1 MRVMVLIK
9 ANEQSERGDMPSEQL
24 IAEMTAFNE
33 ALVNAG
39 IMVDGDGLK
48 PSSAGVRVHFSGDK
62 RTVTDGPFAETKE
75 LLAGYW
81 VWQVESMD
89 EAVEWAKRCPNPME
103 GESELE
109 IRQVAEAED
118 FGENFTDEERE
129 REDRL
134 REKLAQGQS

>member
-1 MRVMVLIK
+1 MRVMVLVK
-9 ANEQSERGDMPSEQL
+9 ANQDTEAGVMPTEQELR
-24 IAEMTAFNE
+24 EMGEFNE

-89 EAVEWAKRCPNPME
+89 EAVEWAKKCPNPT
-103 GESELE
+103 GAESVLEL
-109 IRQVAEAED
+109 RPFFEAED
-118 FGENFTDEERE
+118 FGESFTPE
-129 REDRL
+129 L
-134 REKLAQGQS
+134 REQEDQLRQRLQSQS

>member
-1 MRVMVLIK
+1 MRVMVLVK
-9 ANEQSERGDMPSEQL
+9 ADEKSEAGEMPSEQL
-24 IAEMTAFNE
+24 IAEMTAYNE

-62 RTVTDGPFAETKE
+62 RSVTDGPFAETKE

-89 EAVEWAKRCPNPME
+89 EAVEWARRCPNPM
-103 GESELE
+103 GEESTLE
-109 IRQVAEAED
+109 IRPFVEMED
-118 FGENFTDEERE
+118 FGEAFTPELQAQ
-129 REDRL
+129 EDRL
-134 REKLAQGQS
+134 RERLQSQS